1 MGAMKLFDGGVTP
14 YSAPTQRRPQERL
27 GGLRYSFDGLA
38 NVENEMSS
46 LLLFAT
52 AIPPPVTL
60 VLKMNLSLFMFC
72 QGFITHIF
80 FPFQVNGDSGSGGS
94 GGGGSASASSSSP
107 ATPPPSTTLGENEMA
122 TMTDPDTLG
131 PCEPGT
137 AVKLE
142 GIVHHVTDRGE
153 TATDPFE
160 EIAARLS
167 NLFPP

>member
-80 FPFQVNGDSGSGGS
+80 FQFKHHY
-94 GGGGSASASSSSP
+94 SALMSFC
-107 ATPPPSTTLGENEMA
+107 PSVFSKRVL
-122 TMTDPDTLG
+122 
-131 PCEPGT
+131 
-137 AVKLE
+137 
-142 GIVHHVTDRGE
+142 VTDFLIQTGV
-153 TATDPFE
+153 
-160 EIAARLS
+160 LQCVQ
-167 NLFPP
+167 